1 MTLTVHHSDQ
11 QTDMRVKDLAERL
24 STNCSRC
31 GGFLVNTFC
40 ITPEQGTSEF
50 QIPVW
55 KCLQCGDIFDA
66 TILKNRRHSQHHH
79 SNN

>member
-1 MTLTVHHSDQ
+1 MTPTKQHSGRLTEI
-11 QTDMRVKDLAERL
+11 RPEDLTGRRA
-24 STNCSRC
+24 TNCSRC

-40 ITPEQGTSEF
+40 ITPDQGTSEF

-55 KCLQCGDIFDA
+55 KCLQCGDVFDA
-66 TILKNRRHSQHHH
+66 TILKNRHYSHHH